1 MTKIAQTTLTMVAE
15 LLIASN
21 QMLAVSESCTGG
33 WLAKVCTDLPGSSRW
48 FERGFVTYSNEAK
61 AELLGVSEQT
71 LTNYGAVSEQ
81 TVCEMTAGTLKH
93 SHADWSIAI
102 SGVAGPDGGTDTN
115 PVGSVWFAWQQQGA
129 EPLSK
134 KALFTGERHHIR
146 EQSVEFALSELHKLL
161 K

>member
-1 MTKIAQTTLTMVAE
+1 MSRIAQTTLTMVAE
-15 LLIASN
+15 SLITSN
-21 QMLAVSESCTGG
+21 QMLAVAESCTGG

-61 AELLGVSEQT
+61 VELLGVSEQT
-71 LTNYGAVSEQ
+71 LANYGAVSEQ
-81 TVCEMTAGTLKH
+81 TVREMTAGTLQR
-93 SHADWSIAI
+93 SHAHWSIAI
-102 SGVAGPDGGTDTN
+102 SGVAGPDGGTETN

-129 EPLSK
+129 EALSN
-134 KALFTGERHHIR
+134 KALFSGERHRIR

>member
-15 LLIASN
+15 SLIASN
-21 QMLAVSESCTGG
+21 QMLAVAESCTGG

-48 FERGFVTYSNEAK
+48 FERGFVTYSDAAK
-61 AELLGVSEQT
+61 IELLGVGEQT

-81 TVCEMTAGTLKH
+81 TVREMTAGTLKN
-93 SHADWSIAI
+93 SHAAWSIAI
-102 SGVAGPDGGTDTN
+102 SGVAGPDGGTEAN
-115 PVGSVWFAWQQQGA
+115 PVGSVWFAWQQLGA

-134 KALFTGERHHIR
+134 KELFVGERHSIR
-146 EQSVEFALSELHKLL
+146 EQSVEFALSELYKLL